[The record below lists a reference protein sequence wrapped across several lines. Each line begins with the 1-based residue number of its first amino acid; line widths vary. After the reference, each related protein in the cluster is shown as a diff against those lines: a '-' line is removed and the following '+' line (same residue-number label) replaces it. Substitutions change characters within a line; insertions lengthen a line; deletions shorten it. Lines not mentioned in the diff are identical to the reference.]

1 MFFFLIKK
9 LNIYNFLLYIN
20 MKSKIKLDA
29 NILNLILSFNNANSL
44 KILDNSDEKQ
54 ICLLMAKNNE
64 LRKNNWIKEFK
75 KKLEKKIYNEKCK
88 IRLDK
93 IFKELISHINLIFQ
107 NEVIILSNNDIIYI
121 NSNAMYFSINISN
134 YGTFLITIIKNSI
147 WIHDICEPE
156 HLLDDTFII
165 DPKEVFYQDIILNS
179 DYYLKKTFK
188 QGHISEIINAIWYT
202 PFWKKRMP
210 DDQNYLLTY

>member
-1 MFFFLIKK
+1 
-9 LNIYNFLLYIN
+9 
-20 MKSKIKLDA
+20 MKSKIKLDV

-44 KILDNSDEKQ
+44 KILDNSDEKK

-64 LRKNNWIKEFK
+64 LRKNNWINEFK

-121 NSNAMYFSINISN
+121 N
-134 YGTFLITIIKNSI
+134 
-147 WIHDICEPE
+147 
-156 HLLDDTFII
+156 
-165 DPKEVFYQDIILNS
+165 
-179 DYYLKKTFK
+179 
-188 QGHISEIINAIWYT
+188 
-202 PFWKKRMP
+202 
-210 DDQNYLLTY
+210 

>member
-1 MFFFLIKK
+1 MK
-9 LNIYNFLLYIN
+9 LNTKF
-20 MKSKIKLDA
+20 DA
-29 NILNLILSFNNANSL
+29 DILNLILSFNNVNSF
-44 KILDNSDEKQ
+44 KISNNSDEKH

-75 KKLEKKIYNEKCK
+75 KKLETKIYNEKCK

-107 NEVIILSNNDIIYI
+107 NEVIILLDDDVIYI

-165 DPKEVFYQDIILNS
+165 DHKEVFYQDIILNS

-188 QGHISEIINAIWYT
+188 QGTVNEIVNAIWYT

-210 DDQNYLLTY
+210 NYRNYIITY

>member
-1 MFFFLIKK
+1 
-9 LNIYNFLLYIN
+9 
-20 MKSKIKLDA
+20 
-29 NILNLILSFNNANSL
+29 
-44 KILDNSDEKQ
+44 
-54 ICLLMAKNNE
+54 MAKNNE

-75 KKLEKKIYNEKCK
+75 KKLETKIYNEKCK

-188 QGHISEIINAIWYT
+188 QGTVNEIVNAIWYT

-210 DDQNYLLTY
+210 NYQNYIITY